1 MEYAIFEIESGK
13 EDDAK
18 TLEKDDLVSRQTIT
32 IRNAK
37 ALGMEGDSTYIK
49 IEGSQAAIERA
60 LEIVEDNELGEK
72 LSNDDAKD
80 IYDKIAEEEESASE
94 GMGMIFD

>member
-1 MEYAIFEIESGK
+1 MEYAIFKIETGK
-13 EDDAK
+13 EGDAK
-18 TLEKDDLVSRQTIT
+18 MLEKDDLVSRQTIT

-37 ALGMEGDSTYIK
+37 ALGLEGDSTYIK
-49 IEGSQAAIERA
+49 IEGSPEALQRA

>member
-1 MEYAIFEIESGK
+1 MEYAIFEIEKGK

-18 TLEKDDLVSRQTIT
+18 MLEEDDLVSRQTIT

-37 ALGMEGDSTYIK
+37 ALGLDGDSTYIK
-49 IEGSQAAIERA
+49 IEGSPEALQRA
-60 LEIVEDNELGEK
+60 VEMVEDNDLGEK
-72 LSNDDAKD
+72 LSEEDAKD
-80 IYDKIAEEEESASE
+80 IYDTIAEEEESASQ